1 MSNKNLT
8 FAIDKND
15 KPFLVMRK
23 IQLLRLISR
32 AAENLG
38 NSEIAIM
45 HLIDKFEAGEICA
58 AAARRAFRG
67 GLWSA
72 FVIDSVRFNN
82 LVAALAAVEPAAAD
96 SWRPV
101 DMDKMSEKYFDYF
114 VY

>member
-1 MSNKNLT
+1 MELRT
-8 FAIDKND
+8 

-38 NSEIAIM
+38 KSEIAIM

-67 GLWSA
+67 PRGLWSS
-72 FVIDSVRFNN
+72 FVVDSVRFNN
-82 LVAALAAVEPAAAD
+82 LLSALAAVDPVAAG
-96 SWRPV
+96 SWFPV
-101 DMDKMSEKYFDYF
+101 DLTEMGAKYFDYF

>member
-1 MSNKNLT
+1 
-8 FAIDKND
+8 
-15 KPFLVMRK
+15 MRK

-45 HLIDKFEAGEICA
+45 HLIDKYEDGEICA

-67 GLWSA
+67 GLWSS

-82 LVAALAAVEPAAAD
+82 LVSALAAIDPAAAD

-101 DMDKMSEKYFDYF
+101 DMDKMSAKYFDYF